1 MRKTI
6 IITAVAVFLL
16 TACSPSTHIVII
28 TPNTTPTP
36 QVMPSATR
44 FLAPIPTKTP
54 RPSPTDTPI
63 TFPATTPTASS
74 PTPILTVAQ
83 ARMPR
88 TSTPVLPAA
97 RASAAPTTTAQKTP
111 DPIADAYP
119 CLPGQIKANR
129 NSNIYHVPTGVSYA
143 KTRANVLC
151 FDTEAAAQA
160 AGYNRAKR

>member
-1 MRKTI
+1 MPIRTVVLTRI
-6 IITAVAVFLL
+6 ARTA
-16 TACSPSTHIVII
+16 
-28 TPNTTPTP
+28 
-36 QVMPSATR
+36 
-44 FLAPIPTKTP
+44 
-54 RPSPTDTPI
+54 
-63 TFPATTPTASS
+63 
-74 PTPILTVAQ
+74 
-83 ARMPR
+83 
-88 TSTPVLPAA
+88 TPVLATGMTSVV
-97 RASAAPTTTAQKTP
+97 SAATAQKTP